1 MYRIYAIVT
10 AALLGAGHA
19 MASGMLIP
27 KDQSIPPLAIKHQ
40 RVDISIKD
48 AVATAR
54 IEQVFKNSVNRDL
67 EAVYIFPLPENAAI
81 ADFAMYINGKR
92 MEGEL
97 VEKGK
102 ARKIYQDIV
111 RRMKDP
117 GLLEHI
123 GGNLFRVSVYPV
135 PKNGEQKIEISY
147 SQTLSYESGMY
158 HYVYPL
164 KTSEKASQ
172 TLEDFTVR
180 VDLNTTV
187 PLKTIYSP
195 SHKSGISRKG
205 EHHAVIG
212 FEEDRS
218 LLDRDFELFYG
229 ISQKDFGLNLL
240 THSDD
245 EADGFFMM
253 LISPR
258 LAPKKDE
265 VVERDITFVFD
276 TSGSMSGDKI
286 TQARDS
292 LTYCIG
298 RLNQADRFN
307 VIRFSTDVE
316 AVSEGMLE
324 VNDDNTAKA
333 LAFVDDLEAR
343 GGTAIHDALV
353 HALGIERDS
362 ARPHNIVFLTDG
374 RPTIG
379 ETDIDVILKDVDK
392 KIAERTRVFVFG
404 VGDDVN
410 THLLDRLSGGHG
422 GTSQY
427 VKPHEDIEV
436 KVSSFYDK
444 ISHPVLGS
452 PRITIDKL
460 KAHSL
465 HPQELPDLFAGEQIT
480 LFGRYKAAGD
490 SAVRLTGE
498 INGEKREFVYEGTFP
513 VKSTD
518 NDFIPRLWATRRV
531 GFLLDQIRLHGE
543 ANELKDEVMLLSKE
557 FGIMTPYTSYLVL
570 ENEDAY
576 ATHGIDR
583 RSDDRL
589 RNGLKVGDADGW
601 AGREMEEER
610 ASKRGEAHEQLGASS
625 GARAP
630 ASRATMPMPV
640 FDLSVGGGVQANSE
654 ESQEASKTASPAR
667 GPVDSYLRQQS
678 GKKAVDLSRAIAKY
692 KQAEFSKD
700 QIANSVR
707 RVGKRIFY
715 LIDHVWIDQDYR
727 EGMKETR
734 LVYAADEYFVFL
746 EKHPDLKSV
755 FALGERV
762 IVVTGENTAL
772 VIE

>member
-1 MYRIYAIVT
+1 MLV
-10 AALLGAGHA
+10 AGHA

-81 ADFAMYINGKR
+81 AEFAMYINGKR

-117 GLLEHI
+117 GLLEHM

-147 SQTLSYESGMY
+147 SQTLPYEGGMY

-164 KTSEKASQ
+164 KTSEKASR

-195 SHKSGISRKG
+195 SHKTGISRKG
-205 EHHAVIG
+205 EHRAVIG

-229 ISQKDFGLNLL
+229 ISKKDFGLNLL
-240 THSDD
+240 THAGDG
-245 EADGFFMM
+245 EDGFFMM

-258 LAPKKDE
+258 LAPKKGE
-265 VVERDITFVFD
+265 VVERDLTFVFD
-276 TSGSMSGDKI
+276 TSGSMSGEKI
-286 TQARDS
+286 AQARDS
-292 LTYCIG
+292 LKYCIG
-298 RLNQADRFN
+298 RLNPGDRFN

-316 AVSEGMLE
+316 AVAKGMLE
-324 VNDDNTAKA
+324 VNEENAAKA
-333 LAFVDDLEAR
+333 LAFVADLEAR

-353 HALGIERDS
+353 HALGIERDG

-379 ETDIDVILKDVDK
+379 ETDIDIILKEVDK

-452 PRITIDKL
+452 PQISVDKL

-480 LFGRYKAAGD
+480 LFGRYKADGD
-490 SAVRLTGE
+490 SAIRLTGE

-513 VKSTD
+513 AKSAD

-531 GFLLDQIRLHGE
+531 GYLLDQIRLHGE
-543 ANELKDEVMLLSKE
+543 DKELKDEVMLLSKE

-570 ENEDAY
+570 ETEDAY
-576 ATHGIDR
+576 AKHGIERDSER
-583 RSDDRL
+583 RFRSAR
-589 RNGLKVGDADGW
+589 KVTDAGGW
-601 AGREMEEER
+601 AGGDKDDVASVGREV
-610 ASKRGEAHEQLGASS
+610 KGGA
-625 GARAP
+625 A
-630 ASRATMPMPV
+630 ASREGGSRSDGPALSSTMPV
-640 FDLSVGGGVQANSE
+640 FDLSIGGGVDSE
-654 ESQEASKTASPAR
+654 TEEIAEAPTSPRPESE
-667 GPVDSYLRQQS
+667 PVDSYLRRQS

-692 KQAEFSKD
+692 KRAEFNKD
-700 QIANSVR
+700 EIAHSVR

-715 LIDHVWIDQDYR
+715 HIDGVWIDQDYR

-734 LVYAADEYFVFL
+734 LAYAGDEYFTFL
-746 EKHPDLKSV
+746 EKHPDLRKV

-762 IVVTGENTAL
+762 IVVIGENSAII
-772 VIE
+772 VE